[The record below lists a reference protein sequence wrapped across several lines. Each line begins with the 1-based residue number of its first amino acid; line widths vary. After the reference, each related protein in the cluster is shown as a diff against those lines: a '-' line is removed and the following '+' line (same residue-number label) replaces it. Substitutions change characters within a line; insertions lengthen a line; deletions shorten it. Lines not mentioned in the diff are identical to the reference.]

1 MASLERKN
9 GGGANGRKIN
19 VSNILVHDFE
29 YWANWVLDRVRQKIK
44 HLYPA
49 GKDGRPVLA
58 YLWARTVPCSNPSC
72 RGQIPLLRSL
82 VLRSKPPK
90 IALKLR
96 VNQEEKKASFS
107 IARGEAITRTKGT
120 KRARGPAICPYCE
133 QPTSEEEIRI
143 AGRSGQMGQQMVCV
157 VVEGANGKD
166 YRTVGNVDLAAYAT
180 AEGIA
185 TESPR
190 ELIPQN
196 QWKIGQW
203 LYGMKTWGE
212 LFNQRQLVA
221 LQAFVSS
228 LHEAL
233 NVMGKSLPDKNYR
246 NALGLYLGL
255 WIDRV
260 ASFNNSFAR
269 WEPGNQRLKTPFG
282 GQAIPM
288 IWDYPEV
295 NPLANISGTAS
306 TQLQYMLKVIEREQP
321 SDAVCALP
329 PTILLGNAASLPLS
343 SDTVDCVVTDPP
355 YYDAISYSDL
365 SDFFYVWLKRTV
377 GSLFPNVFATP
388 LTPKTDE
395 ATSFKHRHDGSNERA
410 RIHYRRLLRES
421 FAEALRIARAPKLA
435 TVMFAHQ
442 STDAWTALISAL
454 FEAGLSPNA
463 TWPIAT
469 EMPKTA
475 LAMGTASLETSV
487 TVICRPR
494 IVGSAVS
501 FKHVRGEIADVVKDS
516 VERFWSY
523 GFRGAD
529 LLVAC
534 YGPAVGVFGKYEHVE
549 RADGTPVG
557 IPELLD
563 LARQA
568 ARETIAGEFRGDH
581 ISTLY
586 YVWANLYGVAEQAWD
601 DARLV
606 IQIGGDQ
613 DDAVEVARG
622 YGIFVI
628 EGPKCRLAVL
638 QDRFERPNLGGD
650 QDPPHIDMLHR
661 CMLLWREEKR
671 QELVQYLSEKDLLED
686 GPFWKLAQSL
696 FEILPRDL
704 EDWKLVNALLSERHT
719 LRSEGKSATY
729 RDTQQGLFL
738 DEKIS
743 KKT

>member
-1 MASLERKN
+1 ME
-9 GGGANGRKIN
+9 
-19 VSNILVHDFE
+19 
-29 YWANWVLDRVRQKIK
+29 
-44 HLYPA
+44 
-49 GKDGRPVLA
+49 
-58 YLWARTVPCSNPSC
+58 
-72 RGQIPLLRSL
+72 
-82 VLRSKPPK
+82 
-90 IALKLR
+90 
-96 VNQEEKKASFS
+96 
-107 IARGEAITRTKGT
+107 
-120 KRARGPAICPYCE
+120 
-133 QPTSEEEIRI
+133 
-143 AGRSGQMGQQMVCV
+143 
-157 VVEGANGKD
+157 
-166 YRTVGNVDLAAYAT
+166 
-180 AEGIA
+180 
-185 TESPR
+185 
-190 ELIPQN
+190 
-196 QWKIGQW
+196 
-203 LYGMKTWGE
+203 
-212 LFNQRQLVA
+212 
-221 LQAFVSS
+221 
-228 LHEAL
+228 
-233 NVMGKSLPDKNYR
+233 KSLPDKNYR
-246 NALGLYLGL
+246 LALGLYLGL

-269 WEPGNQRLKTPFG
+269 WRSSHQKSETPFG

-295 NPLANISGTAS
+295 NPLADTSGTAS
-306 TQLQYMLKVIEREQP
+306 TQLRYMLKIIEHEQP
-321 SDAVCALP
+321 PDAASVP
-329 PTILLGNAASLPLS
+329 QPTVLLGSAASLPLS

-395 ATSFKHRHDGSNERA
+395 ATSFKHRHDGSTERA
-410 RIHYRRLLRES
+410 QIHYRRLLKES
-421 FAEALRIARAPKLA
+421 FAEALRVARDPELV

-454 FEAGLSPNA
+454 FKAGLSPNA

-501 FKHVRGEIADVVKDS
+501 FKQVRGEIADVVKDS

>member
-1 MASLERKN
+1 M
-9 GGGANGRKIN
+9 
-19 VSNILVHDFE
+19 
-29 YWANWVLDRVRQKIK
+29 
-44 HLYPA
+44 
-49 GKDGRPVLA
+49 
-58 YLWARTVPCSNPSC
+58 
-72 RGQIPLLRSL
+72 RSL

-96 VNQEEKKASFS
+96 VNQEERKVSFD
-107 IARGEAITRTKGT
+107 IVRGDAIIRTKGT

-133 QPTSEEEIRI
+133 QPTSKEEIRI

-157 VVEGANGKD
+157 VVEGAHGKD
-166 YRTVGNVDLAAYAT
+166 YRAVENIDLVEFAK
-180 AEGIA
+180 AEKSEV
-185 TESPR
+185 ESPKER
-190 ELIPQN
+190 IPNN
-196 QWKIGQW
+196 QWNVRQW

-221 LQAFVSS
+221 MQAFVSS

-233 NVMGKSLPDKNYR
+233 KEMDQLLSDGEYR

-377 GSLFPNVFATP
+377 GSLFPDVFATP

-410 RIHYRRLLRES
+410 RIHYRRLLKES

-501 FKHVRGEIADVVKDS
+501 FKQVRGEIADVVKDS

-534 YGPAVGVFGKYEHVE
+534 YGPAVGVFGKYERVE

-568 ARETIAGEFRGDH
+568 ARETIAGEFRGDR

-606 IQIGGDQ
+606 IQIGGDR